1 MNELVGSLYD
11 RRWTLPIEGHVGY
24 IESSSGLV
32 LGVQN
37 DSTTSGTNVDIET
50 KKEPISEGQM
60 WIKGKATVNGWFT
73 LTNPNSGKN
82 LQYNVD
88 FASYP
93 VKKQGTIEGTYVL
106 LNSVIQMYV

>member
-1 MNELVGSLYD
+1 MTNEELLNKVYGWFGSLYG
-11 RRWTLPIEGHVGY
+11 RRWTIPIEGHVGY

-82 LQYNVD
+82 LQYNID
-88 FASYP
+88 FVSYP
-93 VKKQGTIEGTYVL
+93 IVKQATIEGTT
-106 LNSVIQMYV
+106 